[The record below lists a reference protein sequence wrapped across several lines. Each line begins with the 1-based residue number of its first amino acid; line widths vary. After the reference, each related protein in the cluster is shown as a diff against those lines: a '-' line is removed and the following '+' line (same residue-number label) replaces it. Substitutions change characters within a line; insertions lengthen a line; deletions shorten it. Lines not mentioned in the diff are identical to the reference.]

1 MAVQSCA
8 RESFMAMKCAL
19 KQKEGYPKGSPPSVS
34 VIVCELGNDLHCLD
48 LHCLL
53 LFSLS
58 SD

>member
-1 MAVQSCA
+1 
-8 RESFMAMKCAL
+8 MKCAL

-34 VIVCELGNDLHCLD
+34 VIVFERGNDLHCLD